1 MGFSARFTQCSLG
14 VLLALLAGC
23 ATGSIGSQDF
33 DGDGTQDGDDCDPSN
48 ASIYPGAED
57 PYGDTID
64 QDCDGVDGDAGD
76 LDNDGTANEDDCAP
90 EDADIYPGADD
101 TYGDD
106 IDQNCDGI
114 DGIDSDG
121 DGYASTDSGGDD
133 CNDGDAGIHPGA
145 EDPDDAID
153 QDCDGFGRQ
162 TTVDLRPDAPT
173 TSDALYIQV
182 DSDSAVLGIA
192 WFLDGVE
199 RSEYAGFEEI
209 PYSQTSRE
217 QTWRVEVTPY
227 NASAEVGTAASDSV
241 IIGNSAP
248 TISSVSIVPAPAY
261 SIDTLT
267 CSYTGYA
274 DLDGDPDAST
284 FNWTVNGA
292 PAGTASTLAG
302 SFAAGDTVVCTVTP
316 FDGTLQG
323 ALDTATTT
331 IASPPCP
338 LVVETTGTSTGVGS
352 AARPFGTLQA
362 AVDGTALG
370 SCLAIDLGPGEYVES
385 VNLADRN
392 VVIVG
397 RDGPAWTVLRAVS
410 GRALSISGGQSSA
423 CSVSG
428 ITFTGGRCL
437 GIGNGS
443 SPVIRDNVFDA
454 CTSSG
459 SGAAIGIGGGAN
471 PEIFDND
478 FDSNVS
484 SNGGAISVTGGASP
498 HIHDN
503 DFSDNSAVNGGAIY
517 NSGGAALIQNNDF
530 IDNDASQKGGAV
542 SNHSGSSTSI
552 LGNYFR
558 RNQGQWGGGVHCH
571 GSNLTM
577 SSNTYSS
584 NSPSSNYCSPTC
596 SGCSNN

>member
-1 MGFSARFTQCSLG
+1 MTSVNITPTIAYTDTTLTANPVGWSDPDPADSTPAYMYEWF
-14 VLLALLAGC
+14 AG
-23 ATGSIGSQDF
+23 ANPVGGDSTTLPGSEF
-33 DGDGTQDGDDCDPSN
+33 
-48 ASIYPGAED
+48 
-57 PYGDTID
+57 
-64 QDCDGVDGDAGD
+64 VKGD
-76 LDNDGTANEDDCAP
+76 LVTVQVTPNDAHSSGTP
-90 EDADIYPGADD
+90 V
-101 TYGDD
+101 T
-106 IDQNCDGI
+106 
-114 DGIDSDG
+114 S
-121 DGYASTDSGGDD
+121 
-133 CNDGDAGIHPGA
+133 AGIT
-145 EDPDDAID
+145 I
-153 QDCDGFGRQ
+153 
-162 TTVDLRPDAPT
+162 L
-173 TSDALYIQV
+173 
-182 DSDSAVLGIA
+182 
-192 WFLDGVE
+192 
-199 RSEYAGFEEI
+199 
-209 PYSQTSRE
+209 
-217 QTWRVEVTPY
+217 
-227 NASAEVGTAASDSV
+227 
-241 IIGNSAP
+241 NSAP
-248 TISSVSIVPAPAY
+248 TISSVSIAPAPAY

-362 AVDGTALG
+362 AVDATALG
-370 SCLAIDLGPGEYVES
+370 SCLSIDLGPGEYVES

-596 SGCSNN
+596 